1 MMDSYR
7 NFGPLTGTAGEDL
20 AIFRR
25 VKLSAGTLVYADA
38 GEAHIGVTI
47 DAVDSG
53 APVAY
58 LPVNWPGVI
67 QMTAAGAITAY
78 ADIYGAADGKIDDAA
93 VGTKIGVAMQAA
105 TADGDMIPA
114 MAAGTMAASDL
125 QSAIATKVHW
135 AEDFFTGSTE
145 DGHKF
150 SETADKADWLL
161 TVIDG
166 GSDEGEV
173 CNVADDAHGG
183 ILTITTNDA
192 AVDSCELQLNGEPF
206 ALVVGKPLRWG
217 IKLAIND
224 VDKADWFVGLAI
236 TDTAILAGGVTDRV
250 GFECLHDGNIDALVE
265 QDGTENIAD
274 TGVNIADGSLAT
286 FDAKAHVLEFVWDGV
301 DTITFIVDGVVTNT
315 MTDNGT
321 TIVIPDDEAMTPSI
335 CLETSATQ
343 VVTAWVDFNEVIADR
358 V

>member
-1 MMDSYR
+1 MNSYE
-7 NFGPLTGTAGEDL
+7 NFGPLTATTGE
-20 AIFRR
+20 AVEAYRR
-25 VKLSAGTLVYADA
+25 VKFSGGVLVYADA
-38 GEAHIGVTI
+38 GEAHNGVTKY
-47 DAVDSG
+47 AAASG
-53 APVAY
+53 ELVSYWPT
-58 LPVNWPGVI
+58 NWPGVI
-67 QMTAAGAITAY
+67 PMTAAGAITAF

-93 VGTKIGVAMQAA
+93 VGTKLGIAMQAA

-114 MAAGTMAASDL
+114 MAAGTMVASDL
-125 QSAIATKVHW
+125 QSAIATKVHYV
-135 AEDFFTGSTE
+135 EDFFTGVTE
-145 DGHKF
+145 DGGAF

-166 GSDEGEV
+166 QPDEGEV
-173 CNVADDAHGG
+173 CNVADDAAGG

-192 AVDSCELQLNGEPF
+192 ANDSCELQLNGEPF
-206 ALVVGKPLRWG
+206 ALAVGKPLRWG
-217 IKLAIND
+217 CKLAIND

-274 TGVNIADGSLAT
+274 TLVNIADGSLAT
-286 FDAKAHVLEFVWDGV
+286 FDAKAVVLEFVWDGV
-301 DTITFIVDGVVTNT
+301 DTITFIVDGVLTNT

-335 CLETSATQ
+335 CLETSAAQ
-343 VVTAWVDFNEVIADR
+343 VVTAWVDFVEVIADR